1 MQGGVDVLIA
11 TPGRLTDLV
20 RDNRIDLS
28 ETRWLVLD
36 EADRMLDMGF
46 INDVKRIAKGT
57 HRDRQTALFSATM
70 PKEVATLAE
79 SLLRNP
85 IRVEVAPQGTTAAE
99 IKQVVHMIPTKQ
111 KKQVLSAMLKDAT
124 LSSVIVF
131 TRTKHGADAVT
142 RVLEKDGYDVAAI
155 HGNKSQNARQRAL
168 NGFKDG
174 SVRVL
179 VATDIAARGIDVV
192 GISHVINFDLP
203 DEPESYV
210 HRIGRTGRN
219 GASGNA
225 ITLYDPAEEA
235 SKFKAVERVTRM
247 RLPLA
252 DSPIDLSTL
261 PARVASNDQRPA
273 RREGGNGAPGKKPH
287 RGQAPGK
294 PREPREPR
302 GEKVW
307 SNDGGAPAQKRPFR
321 RAKRKSFGAKAA

>member
-1 MQGGVDVLIA
+1 
-11 TPGRLTDLV
+11 
-20 RDNRIDLS
+20 
-28 ETRWLVLD
+28 
-36 EADRMLDMGF
+36 
-46 INDVKRIAKGT
+46 
-57 HRDRQTALFSATM
+57 
-70 PKEVATLAE
+70 
-79 SLLRNP
+79 
-85 IRVEVAPQGTTAAE
+85 
-99 IKQVVHMIPTKQ
+99 
-111 KKQVLSAMLKDAT
+111 QVLSAMLKDET

-252 DSPIDLSTL
+252 DSP
-261 PARVASNDQRPA
+261 
-273 RREGGNGAPGKKPH
+273 
-287 RGQAPGK
+287 
-294 PREPREPR
+294 
-302 GEKVW
+302 
-307 SNDGGAPAQKRPFR
+307 
-321 RAKRKSFGAKAA
+321 